1 VKVLKD
7 IVVTDLSRVLAGPF
21 CAQQLADMG
30 ANVIKVESP
39 AGDENRNW
47 QPLLANGMSSNYAS
61 VNRGK
66 RAMTLNLK
74 ATHGPQILRRLIERS
89 DVVLHNF
96 LPDTAARLGLSYEAV
111 QAINPRLVYCSI
123 NGYGEKGE
131 MRNKPGYDMMLQ
143 AFSGTMSTT
152 GFEGGPPVRS
162 GVSFIDMAT
171 GLAAYGAIVGALFA
185 REHSGEGAWVH
196 GSLLETAVSLLG
208 YHAISW
214 LQGGELPLKQGS
226 GSSSTVPYQAF
237 QCSDGYILLGA
248 PNDAAWQRFC
258 EAIGEPTIV
267 ADPRFVSIEQRVKN
281 RDILIPMIEKKFLGD
296 CTKNWVARLDAHRV
310 AVAPLQT
317 LDQVFE
323 HPQVLANDMLTH
335 VSEADGSRVPLV
347 GMPFKTESGGSVS
360 APSTRPVPRLGEHTD
375 EILRDVL
382 LFSEDEIRELRDS
395 GAV

>member
-1 VKVLKD
+1 MKVLKD

-74 ATHGPQILRRLIERS
+74 ATRGSQILRRLIERS

-123 NGYGEKGE
+123 NGYGEKGA

-267 ADPRFVSIEQRVKN
+267 TDPRFVSIEQRVKN
-281 RDILIPMIEKKFLGD
+281 RDILIPMIEKRFLGD
-296 CTKNWVARLDAHRV
+296 GTKNWVARLDAHRV

-335 VSEADGSRVPLV
+335 VSEADGTRVPLV

-360 APSTRPVPRLGEHTD
+360 TPSTRPVPRLGEHTD
-375 EILRDVL
+375 EILRDIL
-382 LFSEDEIRELRDS
+382 MFSEDEIRELRDS